1 MMEDKYNELI
11 SEGKSDNEAIGIV
24 ISEFG
29 NLDELADSLGIK
41 SFVNPSQAMPASKTL
56 SRETAAAFLMD
67 SAKQAYLT
75 AFGVLLCILASLG
88 PIFSECIPRSLASP
102 DASDAIG
109 ITFLFLCVAVAVG
122 FFIFSGSISSKW
134 SYLKQEPYC
143 IDFETANCVIERK
156 ESYRST
162 HAMLLT
168 VGIMLC
174 ILCAVPAII
183 ISSLNTKSTFADSLS
198 GGLVLVFIAI
208 GVFMIVFTNM
218 KKSSFDKLLSL
229 NGAQTMGGNF
239 ANSHDGKVHY
249 ENPVVAAIMS
259 VYWSTVTCIYLC
271 WSFITFDWGITW
283 IIWPIAAIINS
294 LVKNLLSD
302 KHGN

>member
-1 MMEDKYNELI
+1 METIKNYLENMFSHLPNTPEVQKAKYELYQMMEDKYNELI

-41 SFVNPSQAMPASKTL
+41 SFVDPSQAMPASKTL
-56 SRETAAAFLMD
+56 SRETAAAFLRD

-75 AFGVLLCILASLG
+75 AFGVLLCIIASLG

-143 IDFETANCVIERK
+143 IDFETAN
-156 ESYRST
+156 
-162 HAMLLT
+162 
-168 VGIMLC
+168 
-174 ILCAVPAII
+174 
-183 ISSLNTKSTFADSLS
+183 
-198 GGLVLVFIAI
+198 
-208 GVFMIVFTNM
+208 
-218 KKSSFDKLLSL
+218 
-229 NGAQTMGGNF
+229 
-239 ANSHDGKVHY
+239 
-249 ENPVVAAIMS
+249 
-259 VYWSTVTCIYLC
+259 
-271 WSFITFDWGITW
+271 
-283 IIWPIAAIINS
+283 
-294 LVKNLLSD
+294 
-302 KHGN
+302 